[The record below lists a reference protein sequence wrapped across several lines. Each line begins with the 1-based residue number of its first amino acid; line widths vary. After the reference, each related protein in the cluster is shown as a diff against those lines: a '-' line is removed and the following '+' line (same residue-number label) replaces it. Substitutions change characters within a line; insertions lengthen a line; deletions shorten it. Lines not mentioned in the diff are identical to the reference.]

1 MPRCRY
7 FAFSL
12 FHHIT
17 LNPLPHSHTE
27 EILLSG
33 TAHCVLE
40 TRLLQLILAAY
51 ICNGRAVTVALVFLD
66 PSTTRLDH

>member
-1 MPRCRY
+1 MPRCRH
-7 FAFSL
+7 FAFSP

-27 EILLSG
+27 GILLLG
-33 TAHCVLE
+33 TAHRVLK

-51 ICNGRAVTVALVFLD
+51 IGNGRAVTVALVPLD